1 MLEHEAGE
9 IAMKAFVARDQ
20 LVAERQTRHESSLLH
35 PEDGGERAREED
47 ALDGG
52 ESDDAFGVGG
62 VVSVDP

>member
-1 MLEHEAGE
+1 
-9 IAMKAFVARDQ
+9 MKEK
-20 LVAERQTRHESSLLH
+20 LTRHEPSLLH